1 MTTIDYLKWLVQK
14 CEADPEF
21 ETNLYIRARLGLGY
35 QPDIMTLFRELSV
48 TPQLRYFNEGGD
60 PYDIS
65 AGAGKWELATGDL
78 ARYTETTTT
87 SQEVTT
93 WRIK

>member
-1 MTTIDYLKWLVQK
+1 MTTIEYLRWLVEK
-14 CEADPEF
+14 CEVDPAF
-21 ETNLYIRARLGLGY
+21 ETNLYVRARLGLGY

-48 TPQLRYFNEGGD
+48 TPQLRYFRKDGE

-65 AGAGKWELATGDL
+65 GGEGKWELATGDL

-87 SQEVTT
+87 TQEVKS

>member
-48 TPQLRYFNEGGD
+48 TPQLRYFKEGGD

-65 AGAGKWELATGDL
+65 GGEGKWELATGDL

>member
-1 MTTIDYLKWLVQK
+1 MTTSDYLKWLCQK
-14 CEADPEF
+14 CETDPEF
-21 ETNLYIRARLGLGY
+21 EKNLHVRARLY
-35 QPDIMTLFRELSV
+35 TTYEHDVMTLFRELSV

-65 AGAGKWELATGDL
+65 GGDGKWELATGDL

>member
-1 MTTIDYLKWLVQK
+1 MTTSDYLRWLVEK
-14 CEADPEF
+14 CEVDPAF
-21 ETNLYIRARLGLGY
+21 ETNLYVRARLGLGY

-48 TPQLRYFNEGGD
+48 TPQLRYFRKDGE

-65 AGAGKWELATGDL
+65 GGDGKWELATGDL